1 MSTVRT
7 SGQFLTR
14 MNNIG
19 SVYVGNVLID
29 NDNANY
35 TIDTT
40 TVRTITINCAS
51 GYSLNPLNDVAPTFN
66 YGSIGYQVGGVGTKY
81 LSTTDTTATF
91 NSDYTQVI
99 LDFTNDSNF
108 LELWNGWSGYI
119 RLGSTGA
126 ISATQA
132 KQAQTFT
139 ITENLTDSASDNTD
153 STIVE
158 GSNKSIIYTPNS
170 GKEFNLDLCTCV
182 NGEFTVATK
191 YLIQWDITNCS
202 GNVVNT
208 IVAQTP
214 IVYYSV
220 TENLTNCSGDENN
233 PIQIEENTNFS
244 LTYYANNGYRFNNV
258 TANIG
263 TITISNDGLTATITG
278 VATENITVT
287 ATTKAIHYVYITGT
301 LTHCTCNYID
311 GEEVNVNKPIVI
323 TANNGYDFKG
333 VYKYRES
340 RGTTQV
346 FSKQNDNTV
355 LTISIFTD
363 DRNYTLYDTYNA
375 TKISELVSGFVNLY
389 KVTNSELKSL
399 SVARFVIQ
407 SGETVDFGSFI
418 TQLYVLPFDIDESII
433 GETDTIILGNY
444 DSNVNSTLLTD
455 SKLYIDGGIITV
467 PNKYNNVYDYLNTT
481 CTLRLPFFNPIII
494 DVDNVIN
501 KTIGISY
508 IVDLYSGNCTV
519 EITSSFTGEI
529 IHSETTNIVT
539 QIPFIQKQNNS
550 IVNQLS
556 NVNENLIDNAFIE
569 ITRNIPYYASGDI
582 FGKTTIV
589 FDTIS
594 SVTGYAEISDVKLIT
609 TATNEEKEEIEN
621 ILKDGIFIKESEVIN
636 NENI

>member
-7 SGQFLTR
+7 SSQFLTR
-14 MNNIG
+14 MSNID
-19 SVYVGNVLID
+19 SVYVGSVLID

-35 TIDTT
+35 NIDTT

-51 GYSLNPLNDVAPTFN
+51 GYSFNPLNDVTPTFN
-66 YGSIGYQVGGVGTKY
+66 YQSIGYQVSGVGTKY
-81 LSTTDTTATF
+81 LSTNDTTATF
-91 NSDYTQVI
+91 NSDYSQVI
-99 LDFTNDSNF
+99 LDFTNDTNF
-108 LELWNGWSGYI
+108 LELWSGWSGYI

-139 ITENLTDSASDNTD
+139 ITENLTDCTSDNSD

-158 GSNKSIIYTPNS
+158 SSNKTIIYTPNS
-170 GKEFNLDLCTCV
+170 NKEFNLGLCTCV
-182 NGEFTVATK
+182 NGTFTLATK
-191 YLIQWDITNCS
+191 NHIQWDITNCS

-220 TENLTNCSGDENN
+220 TENLTNCVADENN
-233 PIQIEENTNFS
+233 PVQVEENTSFE
-244 LTYYANNGYRFNNV
+244 LKYYANNGYKFGSV
-258 TANIG
+258 SANIG
-263 TITISNDGLTATITG
+263 TVVISDDKLTATITG

-287 ATTKAIHYVYITGT
+287 AQTQAIHYVYITGT
-301 LTHCTCNYID
+301 LTHCSCNYTN
-311 GEEVNVNKPIVI
+311 GEEININKPITI

-333 VYKYRES
+333 VYKYLES
-340 RGTTQV
+340 TGVTQT
-346 FSKQNDNTV
+346 FSKTNDNTV
-355 LTISIFTD
+355 LTISMFTD
-363 DRNYTLYDTYNA
+363 NRNYTLNDTYNA

-399 SVARFVIQ
+399 SVARFVT
-407 SGETVDFGSFI
+407 SGGETVDYGEFI
-418 TQLYVLPFDIDESII
+418 TQLYVLPFPIANDII

-455 SKLYIDGGIITV
+455 SKLYIDGGNIAI

-481 CTLRLPFFNPIII
+481 CTLRLPFFNPIIL

-519 EITSSFTGEI
+519 EITSTFTGEI

-556 NVNENLIDNAFIE
+556 NVNQNLIDNAFIE
-569 ITRNIPYYASGDI
+569 ITRNIPYYANGDI
-582 FGKTTIV
+582 FGKATIV

-636 NENI
+636 NENV